1 MHARSAAKTRD
12 RIRLFWSAGLIR
24 PPKGRKLNRDV
35 TSVATDSKEETVRE
49 FFGRICI
56 GVLAFAASVASF
68 AAVEPLPPLQIQA
81 KHVPISTNVA
91 KLIEELHYS
100 LPRLDNSL
108 SSAILDQYL
117 DSLDG
122 NRMYFTAADIASF
135 NRLRYELDDRTRTGD
150 LQPVFDIFNL
160 FRTRAGERIDAAIAL
175 LATEPDYTLDESF
188 EWDRS
193 ELPWP
198 VSEEE
203 IAEVWRKTVK
213 SDGLRLM
220 LTGKTW
226 PEAAETLKERYER
239 SYRRITQLTTDDV
252 FENYMNAVAHNMD
265 PHSSYLSPRQSE
277 EYRIQMSL
285 SYDGIGASLQLEDD
299 YVKVTDIIAG
309 GPAQIDGQLKP
320 QDRITAVGENGSE
333 PVDVIGWRLDDV
345 VQKIRGP
352 GGTRV
357 RLQVL
362 PAGAA
367 PGSPEKTIELVRDK
381 VKLDGQAAKKELLE
395 IPFDGKDFRIGV
407 ITVPSFY
414 QDFAA
419 RSRGDEDY
427 TSTSRDVTRLI
438 EEFKAEGGIDGLVID
453 LRANGGGHLSEATEL
468 SGLFIERGPI
478 VQLRETRGTIQE
490 LPDPSPGAIYGG
502 PLAVLVD
509 RYSASAS
516 EIFAAAIQDYDRG
529 VIVGQQTFGKGSVQ
543 NLFPLDRLMRGTD
556 NGQLTLTIGKY
567 YRVTGESTQHRGVIP
582 DIELPSLVD
591 TATVGES
598 TRDTALPWDRI
609 QPTRFRANPSLTAK
623 LDDLRAHQQAR
634 ASNDPEFSY
643 LLSDIAAVKEI
654 AAQKT
659 ISLNLDA
666 RVAENKRIEEG
677 RLARENARRA
687 ALGLEPLATIEELD
701 ETQASDAIL
710 LKQAARIV
718 AEIVQRSA
726 Q

>member
-1 MHARSAAKTRD
+1 
-12 RIRLFWSAGLIR
+12 
-24 PPKGRKLNRDV
+24 V
-35 TSVATDSKEETVRE
+35 KEL
-49 FFGRICI
+49 FGRFSIS
-56 GVLAFAASVASF
+56 LLAASTSF
-68 AAVEPLPPLQIQA
+68 AVLAAVEPLPPLQIEP
-81 KHVPISTNVA
+81 KHPAISTSVSR
-91 KLIEELHYS
+91 LIEEMHYS

-117 DSLDG
+117 DTLDG
-122 NRMYFTAADIASF
+122 NRMYFTASDIASF

-160 FRTRAGERIDAAIAL
+160 FRRRAGERVEHAVGL
-175 LATEPDYTLDESF
+175 LATEPDYTLVESF
-188 EWDRS
+188 QWDRS

-198 VSEEE
+198 MSDDE
-203 IAEVWRKTVK
+203 INEVWRKNVK
-213 SDGLRLM
+213 GDALRLM

-226 PEAAETLKERYER
+226 AEAAETLKDRYER
-239 SYRRITQLTTDDV
+239 SYKRITQLTTDDV
-252 FENYMNAVAHNMD
+252 FEMYMNAVAHNMD

-299 YVKVTDIIAG
+299 YVKVMNIIDG
-309 GPAQIDGQLKP
+309 GPAQIDGRLK
-320 QDRITAVGENGSE
+320 QDDRITAVGEEGKE

-345 VQKIRGP
+345 VQMIRGP

-362 PAGAA
+362 PAGAT
-367 PGSPEKTIELVRDK
+367 PGSPEKIIELVRDK
-381 VKLDGQAAKKELLE
+381 IKLEEQASKKELLE
-395 IPFDGKDFRIGV
+395 IPFEGETYRIGV
-407 ITVPSFY
+407 IMVPSFY

-419 RSRGDEDY
+419 RSRGEDDY

-438 EEFKAEGGIDGLVID
+438 EEFEVEGGIDGLVMD

-490 LPDPSPGAIYGG
+490 LPDPSPTAVYSG
-502 PLAVLVD
+502 PLGVLVD

-529 VIVGQQTFGKGSVQ
+529 VIIGQQTFGKGSVQ
-543 NLFPLDRLMRGTD
+543 NLFPLDRFMRGAD

-582 DIELPSLVD
+582 DIELPSMVD
-591 TATVGES
+591 TAIVGES

-609 QPTRFRANPSLTAK
+609 QPTRFRPNTALAAE
-623 LDDLRAHQQAR
+623 LDELRVHQQAR
-634 ASNDPEFSY
+634 AATDPDFSY
-643 LLSDIAAVKEI
+643 LLGDVAAIRELN
-654 AAQKT
+654 AQKT
-659 ISLNLDA
+659 VSLNLDERMA
-666 RVAENKRIEEG
+666 QNKSFDEG

-687 ALGLEPLATIEELD
+687 ALALEPLASVEQLD
-701 ETQASDAIL
+701 EASASDEIVL
-710 LKQAARIV
+710 RQAARIV
-718 AEIVQRSA
+718 AEVVEHGRPA

>member
-1 MHARSAAKTRD
+1 MRDLLGRFCTGAIALSAS
-12 RIRLFWSAGLIR
+12 LVCL
-24 PPKGRKLNRDV
+24 
-35 TSVATDSKEETVRE
+35 
-49 FFGRICI
+49 
-56 GVLAFAASVASF
+56 
-68 AAVEPLPPLQIQA
+68 AAVEPLPPLQLA
-81 KHVPISTNVA
+81 PKHPAISSNVA

-100 LPRLDNSL
+100 LPHLDNSL
-108 SSAILDQYL
+108 SSAILDRYL
-117 DSLDG
+117 DTLDG
-122 NRMYFTAADIASF
+122 NRMYFTASDIASF

-160 FRTRAGERIDAAIAL
+160 FRQRAGERVDYAVSL
-175 LATEPDYTLDESF
+175 LGVAPDYAIDESYR
-188 EWDRS
+188 WDRS

-198 VSEEE
+198 VSATE
-203 IAEVWRKTVK
+203 IDEVWRQNVK

-226 PEAAETLKERYER
+226 PETADLLKERYER
-239 SYRRITQLTTDDV
+239 SYKRITQLTPDDV
-252 FENYMNAVAHNMD
+252 FETYMNAVAHNMD

-299 YVKVTDIIAG
+299 YVKVINIIPG
-309 GPAQIDGQLKP
+309 GPAQLDGQLKP
-320 QDRITAVGENGSE
+320 EDRITAVGDDGAE

-367 PGSPEKTIELVRDK
+367 PGSPEKVIELVRDK
-381 VKLDGQAAKKELLE
+381 IKLEEQAAKKSLLE
-395 IPFDGKDFRIGV
+395 IPMDGQTYRIGV
-407 ITVPSFY
+407 INVPSFY

-427 TSTSRDVTRLI
+427 TSTSRDVSRLI
-438 EEFKAEGGIDGLVID
+438 AEFKAEGGIDGLVMD

-468 SGLFIERGPI
+468 SGLFIERGPV
-478 VQLRETRGTIQE
+478 VQLRETRGNIQV
-490 LPDPSPGAIYGG
+490 LDDPSPAAVYDG

-529 VIVGQQTFGKGSVQ
+529 VIIGQQTFGKGSVQ

-582 DIELPSLVD
+582 DIELPSMVD

-609 QPTRFRANPSLTAK
+609 QPTRFRADPELATQ
-623 LDDLRAHQQAR
+623 LDELRTHQTAR
-634 ASNDPEFSY
+634 AANDPEFSY
-643 LLSDIAAVKEI
+643 LLSDIAAFQEI
-654 AAQKT
+654 NGQKSV
-659 ISLNLDA
+659 SLNLEK
-666 RVAENKRIEEG
+666 RKAENKSLEEG

-687 ALGLEPLATIEELD
+687 ALGLEPLASIDDLASAELP
-701 ETQASDAIL
+701 EAIL
-710 LKQAARIV
+710 LRQAARVV
-718 AEIVQRSA
+718 AEVAERENPRRRQLVSGADGVRNPA
-726 Q
+726 PAE

>member
-1 MHARSAAKTRD
+1 MRELS
-12 RIRLFWSAGLIR
+12 
-24 PPKGRKLNRDV
+24 GRV
-35 TSVATDSKEETVRE
+35 
-49 FFGRICI
+49 CI
-56 GVLAFAASVASF
+56 SVLALSVSFGLF
-68 AAVEPLPPLQIQA
+68 AAVEPLPPLQIQP
-81 KHVPISTNVA
+81 KHAPISTNVA

-117 DSLDG
+117 DQLDG
-122 NRMYFTAADIASF
+122 NRMYFTAADVASF

-150 LQPVFDIFNL
+150 LQPAFDIFNL
-160 FRTRAGERIDAAIAL
+160 FRKRAGERVEAAIAL
-175 LATEPDYTLDESF
+175 LATEPDYTLDEAF

-203 IAEVWRKTVK
+203 IAEVWRKNVK

-226 PEAAETLKERYER
+226 AETAEILKERYER
-239 SYRRITQLTTDDV
+239 SYRRITQLTADDV
-252 FENYMNAVAHNMD
+252 FEIYMNAVAHNMD

-299 YVKVTDIIAG
+299 YVKVMEIIPG
-309 GPAQIDGQLKP
+309 GPAQIDGQLKKE
-320 QDRITAVGENGSE
+320 DRITAVGEDGAE

-381 VKLDGQAAKKELLE
+381 IKLEEQQAKKDLLE
-395 IPFDGKDFRIGV
+395 IPFNGKNYRIGV

-419 RSRGDEDY
+419 RSRGDDDY
-427 TSTSRDVTRLI
+427 TSTSRDVSRLI
-438 EEFKAEGGIDGLVID
+438 DEFKSEGGIDGLVMD

-478 VQLRETRGTIQE
+478 VQLRETRGTIQQ
-490 LPDPSPGAIYGG
+490 LDDPSPTAVYGG

-582 DIELPSLVD
+582 DIELPSMVD

-598 TRDTALPWDRI
+598 TRETALPWDRI
-609 QPTRFRANPSLTAK
+609 QPTRFRADPTLAAA
-623 LDDLRAHQQAR
+623 LDDLRAHQQLR
-634 ASNDPEFSY
+634 AANDPEFSY

-654 AAQKT
+654 TAQKSL
-659 ISLNLDA
+659 SLNLEK
-666 RVAENKRIEEG
+666 RIAENERLEEG
-677 RLARENARRA
+677 RLTRENARRA
-687 ALGLEPLATIEELD
+687 ALGLEPLTTVEQLD
-701 ETQASDAIL
+701 DTAASDAIL
-710 LKQAARIV
+710 LRQAARIV
-718 AEIVQRSA
+718 AEIAERKPGQ
-726 Q
+726 

>member
-1 MHARSAAKTRD
+1 MRE
-12 RIRLFWSAGLIR
+12 LF
-24 PPKGRKLNRDV
+24 GRV
-35 TSVATDSKEETVRE
+35 CTSVL
-49 FFGRICI
+49 
-56 GVLAFAASVASF
+56 VLSASCASF
-68 AAVEPLPPLQIQA
+68 AAVEPLPPLQLQP
-81 KHVPISTNVA
+81 KHAPISTNVA

-117 DSLDG
+117 DQLDG
-122 NRMYFTAADIASF
+122 NRMYFTAADVASF

-150 LQPVFDIFNL
+150 LQPAFDIFNL
-160 FRTRAGERIDAAIAL
+160 FRKRAGERVEGAIAL
-175 LATEPDYTLDESF
+175 LATEPDYTLDETF

-198 VSEEE
+198 VSDED
-203 IAEVWRKTVK
+203 IAEVWRKNVK

-226 PEAAETLKERYER
+226 AETAEILKERYER
-239 SYRRITQLTTDDV
+239 SYRRITQLTADDV
-252 FENYMNAVAHNMD
+252 FEIYMNAVAHNMD

-299 YVKVTDIIAG
+299 YVKVMEIIPG
-309 GPAQIDGQLKP
+309 GPAAIDGQLKKE
-320 QDRITAVGENGSE
+320 DRITAVGEDSGE

-357 RLQVL
+357 RLKVL

-367 PGSPEKTIELVRDK
+367 PGSPEKTIELTRDK
-381 VKLDGQAAKKELLE
+381 VKLEEQQAKKDLLE
-395 IPFDGKDFRIGV
+395 IPFNGRNYRIGV

-419 RSRGDEDY
+419 RSRGDDDY
-427 TSTSRDVTRLI
+427 TSTSRDVSRLI
-438 EEFKAEGGIDGLVID
+438 EEFKAEGGVDGLVMD

-490 LPDPSPGAIYGG
+490 LPDPSPTAIYGG

-582 DIELPSLVD
+582 DIELPSMVD
-591 TATVGES
+591 TAVVGES
-598 TRDTALPWDRI
+598 SRDTALPWDRI
-609 QPTRFRANPSLTAK
+609 QPTRFRADTALAAE
-623 LDDLRAHQQAR
+623 LDDLRAHQQTR

-654 AAQKT
+654 AAQKSV
-659 ISLNLDA
+659 SLNLEG
-666 RVAENKRIEEG
+666 RIAENKRIEEG
-677 RLARENARRA
+677 RLARENARRS
-687 ALGLEPLATIEELD
+687 ALGLEPLTSIDELD
-701 ETQASDAIL
+701 EADASDTIL
-710 LKQAARIV
+710 LRQAARIV
-718 AEIVQRSA
+718 AEIAERKPA
-726 Q
+726 P

>member
-1 MHARSAAKTRD
+1 M
-12 RIRLFWSAGLIR
+12 
-24 PPKGRKLNRDV
+24 
-35 TSVATDSKEETVRE
+35 KEH
-49 FFGRICI
+49 FGRFCI
-56 GVLAFAASVASF
+56 TFLAASTSLAVF

-81 KHVPISTNVA
+81 KHPAISTSVSR
-91 KLIEELHYS
+91 LIEEMHYS

-117 DSLDG
+117 DTLDG
-122 NRMYFTAADIASF
+122 NRMYFTSSDIASF

-160 FRTRAGERIDAAIAL
+160 FRRRAGERIEFAVSL
-175 LATEPDYTLDESF
+175 LVTEPDFTLDETF
-188 EWDRS
+188 QWDRS

-198 VSEEE
+198 VSDQE
-203 IAEVWRKTVK
+203 INDVWRKSVK
-213 SDGLRLM
+213 SDALRLL
-220 LTGKTW
+220 LTGETW
-226 PEAAETLKERYER
+226 TEAAETLKERYER
-239 SYRRITQLTTDDV
+239 SYKRITQLTTDDV
-252 FENYMNAVAHNMD
+252 FEMYMNAVAHNMD

-299 YVKVTDIIAG
+299 YVKVMEIIPG
-309 GPAQIDGQLKP
+309 GPAQIDGQLKRD
-320 QDRITAVGENGSE
+320 DRITAVGEAGSE

-367 PGSPEKTIELVRDK
+367 PGSPEKIIELTRDK
-381 VKLDGQAAKKELLE
+381 IKLEEQAAKKELVE
-395 IPFDGKDFRIGV
+395 IPFDGKTYRIGV
-407 ITVPSFY
+407 INVPSFY

-419 RSRGDEDY
+419 RSRGDDDY

-438 EEFKAEGGIDGLVID
+438 QEFEAEGGIDGLVMD

-478 VQLRETRGTIQE
+478 VQLRETRGTIQQ
-490 LPDPSPGAIYGG
+490 LDDPSPSAIYSG
-502 PLAVLVD
+502 PLGVLVD

-529 VIVGQQTFGKGSVQ
+529 VIIGQQTFGKGSVQ
-543 NLFPLDRLMRGTD
+543 NLFPLDRFMRGAD

-582 DIELPSLVD
+582 DIELPSMVD

-609 QPTRFRANPSLTAK
+609 QPTRFRANTTLAAE
-623 LDDLRAHQQAR
+623 LDELRAHQQSR
-634 ASNDPEFSY
+634 AASDPEFSF
-643 LLSDIAAVKEI
+643 LLGDVAAIREI
-654 AAQKT
+654 NAQKSV
-659 ISLNLDA
+659 SLNLDERKA
-666 RVAENKRIEEG
+666 QNETLEGG

-687 ALGLEPLATIEELD
+687 SLGLEPITNIDDIDEESS
-701 ETQASDAIL
+701 SDAIVL
-710 LKQAARIV
+710 RQAARIV
-718 AEIVQRSA
+718 AEIAEHNSPA